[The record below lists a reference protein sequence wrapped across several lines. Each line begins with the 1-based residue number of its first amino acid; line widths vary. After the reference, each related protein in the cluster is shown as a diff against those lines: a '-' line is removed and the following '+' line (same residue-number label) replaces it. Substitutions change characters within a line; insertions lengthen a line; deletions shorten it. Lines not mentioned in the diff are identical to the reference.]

1 MKSSRG
7 SSTATSRDRNQ
18 SSSGPR
24 PQAGASVVLS
34 RDFETY
40 LNLTREILP
49 SLARER
55 GWPVSADHCFQR
67 IILDSVCGGIW
78 YDHIAKPAVRH
89 MSPDQASA
97 ALSLAEGI
105 RDGSVNLHLL
115 NERSKAWRRLARTQ
129 SGDTSRP
136 WQNAPIQGTLDL

>member
-1 MKSSRG
+1 
-7 SSTATSRDRNQ
+7 
-18 SSSGPR
+18 
-24 PQAGASVVLS
+24 
-34 RDFETY
+34 
-40 LNLTREILP
+40 
-49 SLARER
+49 
-55 GWPVSADHCFQR
+55 
-67 IILDSVCGGIW
+67 
-78 YDHIAKPAVRH
+78 